1 MTYRHHPGPTLSG
14 GVGGSWRSR
23 SHDGD
28 KTETEGCRCSGG
40 AGRSLGNIAGGFRE
54 RSHVK
59 ITCLRNGW
67 GAQTTTSMP
76 PECPLSTRPDAT
88 ARSRSS
94 FAIVHLLRHHDRSCS
109 SRRRPE
115 ASSRPRDS
123 RTRETSDDGA
133 PRVPDSAPD
142 NRIPRGVLAR
152 PSPPPQM
159 YTGATRQRQCPC
171 KLSNPTIA
179 SQPTEKI
186 GMVEKMVMTIRARNS
201 TEEAATSKM
210 CAANLSLQPEPGRS
224 RLSQGFTATLEASSA
239 FLGSAKVMVRLE
251 CCE

>member
-1 MTYRHHPGPTLSG
+1 MTYRHHPGPTSSG

-76 PECPLSTRPDAT
+76 PECPLSTRPEAT

-159 YTGATRQRQCPC
+159 YTGAKDNALASCRTQQS
-171 KLSNPTIA
+171 LVNPPKKSA
-179 SQPTEKI
+179 WWKRWF
-186 GMVEKMVMTIRARNS
+186 MTIRARNS